1 MDQNYFN
8 YCLEKFKDLP
18 DPVREFLNKSDTAEI
33 VKKIENKYEVPLSFL
48 VVLVAISELEFEDI
62 STYLERKYQI
72 EKNRSELIATEIIEQ
87 IFTPLFDQ
95 QELSDEEVIRD
106 VLGEEEL
113 VTEPLI
119 NRPLKERRQLILD
132 IFSEELVKTLQ
143 AENPELK
150 ELNLAIFKT
159 FNDDP
164 IIEEKVE
171 SLLYN
176 SQEKLTASNL
186 ILDSYPASPTIANWL
201 KDFIKIY
208 GSSLFSE
215 ISLAEYLVK
224 SPNLKNLPNSEKELV
239 RKLLKL
245 YRNLIF
251 FPESMDGVL
260 LENWELFPLEATGSD
275 SLGEINK
282 IPKSPDV
289 ASKEKEPS
297 SVSAPEEKMDLAIQG
312 NEKEQLIWN
321 LEKSLAKYAVSSLEH
336 KALQQEIN
344 RLKREV

>member
-8 YCLEKFKDLP
+8 YCLEKFNDLP
-18 DPVREFLNKSDTAEI
+18 DPVREFLNKPDTAEI

-48 VVLVAISELEFEDI
+48 VVLVAISELGFADI
-62 STYLERKYQI
+62 SAYLEKKYQI

-95 QELSDEEVIRD
+95 QEFSDEDVIRD
-106 VLGEEEL
+106 ILGEEEL
-113 VTEPLI
+113 APEPLI
-119 NRPLKERRQLILD
+119 NRPLEERRQLILD
-132 IFSEELVKTLQ
+132 IFGGGLVKTLQ
-143 AENPELK
+143 AENSELK

-164 IIEEKVE
+164 TIEEKVE

-176 SQEKLTASNL
+176 SQEKLTANNL

-224 SPNLKNLPNSEKELV
+224 SPNLKNLSNSEKELV

-260 LENWELFPLEATGSD
+260 LENWELFPLEATSND

-282 IPKSPDV
+282 ISKSPDV
-289 ASKEKEPS
+289 LSKENQPS
-297 SVSAPEEKMDLAIQG
+297 PVPAPEEKINLATQG
-312 NEKEQLIWN
+312 NEREQLIWN

-344 RLKREV
+344 RLKREA